1 MRATA
6 SSDIAVSWDAPSF
19 HHPRAHVEARRQIQN
34 VGLIAAAASLLV
46 LACVLKYYNV
56 RWFWYNPWLHAY
68 SLIVTLFILSRAAIA
83 LCYREPAD
91 RKFMPTVSMIIAV
104 KNEEAHIAET
114 IECCYA
120 SHYPASRFEVL
131 VVDDGS
137 TDRTFEIVQGM
148 MRRFAGLRAFRLP
161 EHERGKR
168 HAMALGTRESSG
180 EVLVCVDSDSL
191 LASDALYKI
200 VQPFADPRV
209 GAVAGHVE
217 VVVDPANP
225 ISKMEAVRYF
235 ISHRF
240 MKAAESVFGAVTCCS
255 GAFSAYRRE
264 AVVRIMPKWLHQTFF
279 GVRSTFGDDRSL
291 TNFILRT
298 SRVVFHHG
306 ARCRT
311 YVPTTWHQYF
321 RQQLRWKKSW
331 TRETLVASRII
342 YRKHPIAALSY
353 YTGIL
358 LTVVAPMMVL
368 RNVIYLPLLH
378 AQNCLPYLAGL
389 TLIYLFF
396 CTFFYYFTR
405 SKYWLYG
412 FTFAF
417 LYVSVL
423 SWQNYYAIATVRRS
437 HWGTR

>member
-1 MRATA
+1 MRVTA
-6 SSDIAVSWDAPSF
+6 SGIAIPWGWWAPS
-19 HHPRAHVEARRQIQN
+19 PRARLELRRHAQDL
-34 VGLIAAAASLLV
+34 GLILAAAATLA

-68 SLIVTLFILSRAAIA
+68 SLLVTVFILSRAAIA
-83 LCYREPAD
+83 LCYREPKD
-91 RKFMPTVSMIIAV
+91 RGFLPTVSLIIAV

-114 IECCYA
+114 IHCCYA
-120 SHYPASRFEVL
+120 SRYPAGRFEVL
-131 VVDDGS
+131 VIDDGS
-137 TDRTFEIVQGM
+137 TDRTWEIVQALGQ
-148 MRRFAGLRAFRLP
+148 RYAALRAFQLP
-161 EHERGKR
+161 DGEHGKR
-168 HAMALGTRESSG
+168 HAMALGTQRGTG
-180 EVLVCVDSDSL
+180 EIVVVVDSDSL
-191 LASDALYKI
+191 LERDALYKI
-200 VQPFADPRV
+200 VQPFADERV

-264 AVVRIMPKWLHQTFF
+264 AVLRILPQWLHQTFC

-291 TNFILRT
+291 TNFILRS

-311 YVPTTWHQYF
+311 YVPDAWQKYF

-331 TRETLVASRII
+331 TRETLVATRII
-342 YRKHPIAALSY
+342 YRKHPVAALSY

-358 LTVVAPMMVL
+358 LTLVAPMMVL
-368 RNVIYLPLLH
+368 RNVVYLPIVH
-378 AQNCLPYLAGL
+378 AQTCVPYLAGL

-396 CTFFYYFTR
+396 CTFYYYFTR
-405 SKYWLYG
+405 SRYWLYG
-412 FTFAF
+412 FSFAL
-417 LYVSVL
+417 LYVGVL